1 LKKKYKKELLNVNDL
16 EEKIIELSLQLKQKN
31 NEIDFLMESNH
42 TLFSK
47 LAHNLKNPIGSVY
60 SFSELLLENPED
72 WTQEKLNKYL
82 EIINNSAKFSIDTLN
97 SFTKYTMLFSNKV
110 SLAFD
115 EVNIEELLNE
125 VINKIE
131 RENITK
137 KLNFQKK
144 LPRESVIIIV
154 DKEEI
159 KLALYNLIK
168 NAVQF
173 SKSDYRINI
182 TVEQS
187 SEITIR
193 IQNFGIGISNEN
205 LKEIF
210 KPFYVVDTYTKDRE
224 KCIGLGLPIVKKIIE
239 LHKGEIEINSELKQG
254 TTVQIKL
261 PLNQ

>member
-168 NAVQF
+168 
-173 SKSDYRINI
+173 I
-182 TVEQS
+182 
-187 SEITIR
+187 
-193 IQNFGIGISNEN
+193 
-205 LKEIF
+205 
-210 KPFYVVDTYTKDRE
+210 
-224 KCIGLGLPIVKKIIE
+224 
-239 LHKGEIEINSELKQG
+239 
-254 TTVQIKL
+254 
-261 PLNQ
+261 